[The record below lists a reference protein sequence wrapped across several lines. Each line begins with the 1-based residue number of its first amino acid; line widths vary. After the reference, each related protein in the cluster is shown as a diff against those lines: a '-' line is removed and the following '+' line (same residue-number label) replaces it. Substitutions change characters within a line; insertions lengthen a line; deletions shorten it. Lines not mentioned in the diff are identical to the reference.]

1 MSPNPSHALPSPFL
15 QNADNALPFLTR
27 KSQLSSSTAPPSPT
41 PPFSSSIFVD
51 PTVWLSLQSSS
62 ILIQNLLLSNPSP
75 LPNANL
81 WVSSSGF
88 QNLGLILSII
98 LSKVLAQTADS
109 SKEGNSFL
117 SLRLNLLVQIAS
129 DIYETF

>member
-1 MSPNPSHALPSPFL
+1 MLCRSPHANRSSVA
-15 QNADNALPFLTR
+15 Q
-27 KSQLSSSTAPPSPT
+27 QLSSSTAQQLHLLQHHPSPVLYLSA
-41 PPFSSSIFVD
+41 PPFDYLFSPQVYSSKTFF
-51 PTVWLSLQSSS
+51 SLTT
-62 ILIQNLLLSNPSP
+62 SP
-75 LPNANL
+75 LPNADL

-117 SLRLNLLVQIAS
+117 SLRLNLLVQIAL
-129 DIYETF
+129 DICETF